1 MTKGFKA
8 VLILLTAAFI
18 TSCGTKHKGYT
29 KHENGTY
36 SKFHIQDETAQAPEI
51 GDVITL
57 DVIYGTKDSTI
68 FNSALMQMPFQQEYN
83 GPLFDGDIYSC
94 ISMMKLGDSASF
106 VINAD
111 SFYLKTAK
119 MPNVPKFF
127 QKDKDLFID
136 LKLRKIMTREEAL
149 EEQQNEIQAFKDLE
163 QRKIESYL
171 KRKNTQLNEDG
182 YTLEITQRGDGKKF
196 KKGQMILIHYEL
208 NVLNGALIYSS
219 RNNKKTI
226 DFEFGT
232 NFETKGFQMVMQ
244 KLSKGAKA
252 EFMIPSSLAFG
263 EMGTRGK
270 ITPYCPL
277 RYKVEIIDVIDKAD
291 YKEMKRKEADAIK
304 NAEIVAI
311 TKYINEN
318 DFPAEPVTK
327 SGLYYQQ
334 TEKGSG
340 AKVKTGDKVLVHYT
354 LYLLDG
360 SKVDSSHDRGEPL
373 EFIVDKSSM
382 IQGWHEGIKLMN
394 VGEKGKLLVPSKL
407 GYGERQ
413 RSEQLKPYTP
423 LLFELEVVEII
434 AE

>member
-1 MTKGFKA
+1 
-8 VLILLTAAFI
+8 
-18 TSCGTKHKGYT
+18 
-29 KHENGTY
+29 
-36 SKFHIQDETAQAPEI
+36 
-51 GDVITL
+51 TL

-291 YKEMKRKEADAIK
+291 YKEM
-304 NAEIVAI
+304 
-311 TKYINEN
+311 
-318 DFPAEPVTK
+318 
-327 SGLYYQQ
+327 
-334 TEKGSG
+334 
-340 AKVKTGDKVLVHYT
+340 
-354 LYLLDG
+354 
-360 SKVDSSHDRGEPL
+360 
-373 EFIVDKSSM
+373 
-382 IQGWHEGIKLMN
+382 
-394 VGEKGKLLVPSKL
+394 
-407 GYGERQ
+407 
-413 RSEQLKPYTP
+413 
-423 LLFELEVVEII
+423 
-434 AE
+434 